1 MCESKVARESPP
13 VFTRIYQHPPGN
25 NRESSRGRQAA
36 REKNRVLGGGRDPPQ
51 NPIFFCFFKGFGCS
65 ERASRCRL
73 RGFFFG
79 FFGCLGFLACFFR
92 VGFLPWFFQKPKT
105 KTPNPKPAPPQPDPA
120 QPVGPAAEKSW
131 LGGSFWT
138 AAGGHVPAQK
148 NELFLAGISQ
158 RFSLFFFRNRREI
171 SEKNKQKT

>member
-1 MCESKVARESPP
+1 MASLKGKPSGARPHPAECFGGEEIPP
-13 VFTRIYQHPPGN
+13 KTLFFSVF
-25 NRESSRGRQAA
+25 S
-36 REKNRVLGGGRDPPQ
+36 RVLGSLRG
-51 NPIFFCFFKGFGCS
+51 
-65 ERASRCRL
+65 RASRCRL

-158 RFSLFFFRNRREI
+158 RFSSKSLVIF
-171 SEKNKQKT
+171 S